1 MKKLLIAIAAVM
13 VAAATYGQGQVN
25 FSNRV
30 GAEGLDAPVL
40 VLGTQ
45 NGPGAGYSAQLF
57 LADASGTTFTALDP
71 ASTFFAPTATAPTR
85 DRYWQ
90 GTTVTVPGV
99 TSGNATFR
107 VRAWETAAGSFD
119 AASKST
125 TFGFGE
131 SANFQAEVTTAPNP
145 PKALVNL
152 QGFTVTV
159 VPEPSVIA
167 LGVLGASAL
176 LLRRRKQ

>member
-1 MKKLLIAIAAVM
+1 MKKLLIAIAAVI
-13 VAAATYGQGQVN
+13 VTAATYGQGQVN

-45 NGPGAGYSAQLF
+45 NGPGAGYSAQLYV
-57 LADASGTTFTALDP
+57 ADAGGTLTPLSP

-99 TSGNATFR
+99 TSGNANFV
-107 VRAWETAAGSFD
+107 VRAWETAAGSYD
-119 AASKST
+119 AAKAST
-125 TFGFGE
+125 TFGWGE
-131 SANFQAEVTTAPNP
+131 SAQFAAEVTTAPNP

>member
-1 MKKLLIAIAAVM
+1 MKKLLIAIAAVI
-13 VAAATYGQGQVN
+13 VTAATYGQGQVN

-30 GAEGLDAPVL
+30 GAEGLDAPVFIE
-40 VLGTQ
+40 GTQ
-45 NGPGAGYSAQLF
+45 DGPGAGYSVQLF
-57 LADASGTTFTALDP
+57 LAGTSGLTPLDP

-85 DRYWQ
+85 NRYWQ

-99 TSGNATFR
+99 TSGNANFV

-119 AASKST
+119 AAKSGNQ
-125 TFGFGE
+125 FGWGE
-131 SANFQAEVTTAPNP
+131 SGQFSAEVTTAPNP

-152 QGFTVTV
+152 TSFNVRV

-167 LGVLGASAL
+167 LGILGGAAV
-176 LLRRRKQ
+176 LLRRRKQQ